1 MQRPSSAI
9 GHGGNR
15 IIHAR
20 PKASITGILFVVL
33 VCCASAEA
41 GQMEG
46 PTIYYVDPSN
56 AVISD
61 DGSEAYYME
70 PVWSDFRV
78 ISCTLTRLNLIE
90 NTTAKINLESRVT
103 GKEFQLAGFAPGGEL
118 IGYSQTKLWSYDR
131 SKQALRV
138 VFASPKRQ
146 KIRYATVQKATSSVL
161 ISLAPKDYPDDSSEE
176 TLSFSIHD
184 LVKVTW
190 RDNQIAQEA
199 IRTRREVLPPGAVFD
214 SDDTLFFPMRD
225 VYQCRFI
232 KIDMPMPDGLEG
244 GRCLPLSTEVVF
256 TAGGSPST
264 LGARSIAVSKKM
276 IYVYVNRLGG
286 SGEGYMVRF
295 HKLDQLRSFTNHDD
309 YETIVTIC
317 SKALASIEVLQ
328 KEVSGAALCASADGR
343 HVLMQCNGKWFV
355 ITDDGQPVSLSP
367 KETSSQ
373 VTSEH
378 VSSNAHR

>member
-1 MQRPSSAI
+1 
-9 GHGGNR
+9 
-15 IIHAR
+15 
-20 PKASITGILFVVL
+20 
-33 VCCASAEA
+33 
-41 GQMEG
+41 MEG
-46 PTIYYVDPSN
+46 PTIYGVDPSN

-61 DGSEAYYME
+61 DGLEVYYME
-70 PVWSDFRV
+70 PVMSDESFRV
-78 ISCTLTRLNLIE
+78 ISCTLTRLNLKQ
-90 NTTAKINLESRVT
+90 NTSAKINLDPRVT
-103 GKEFQLAGFAPGGEL
+103 GKEFMLAGFAPTGEL

-138 VFASPKRQ
+138 VFASPEQQ

-176 TLSFSIHD
+176 TLSFKIHD

-190 RDNQIAQEA
+190 PDNQIAQEA

-214 SDDTLFFPMRD
+214 SDGTLFFPMRD

-232 KIDMPMPDGLEG
+232 KIDMPMSDGLEG

-286 SGEGYMVRF
+286 SGKGYMVRF

-328 KEVSGAALCASADGR
+328 KEVSGLPALCASANGR